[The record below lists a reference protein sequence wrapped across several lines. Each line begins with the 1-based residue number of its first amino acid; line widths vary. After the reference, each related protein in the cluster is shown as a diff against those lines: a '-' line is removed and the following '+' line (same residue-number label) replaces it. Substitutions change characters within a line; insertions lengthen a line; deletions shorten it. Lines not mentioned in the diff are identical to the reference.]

1 MKKKVNEDVAIR
13 LLKSLLLRLYNMV
26 YEINIR
32 WWEMLIITIVGVL
45 TGVGFGIMLGVIVK
59 VKLP

>member
-1 MKKKVNEDVAIR
+1 MKKANEDVAIR

>member
-1 MKKKVNEDVAIR
+1 MKKANEDVAIR

-45 TGVGFGIMLGVIVK
+45 TGLGFGIMLGVIVK